1 MAMDERDACLYLSRY
16 IIAHLTDYYSLLL
29 AVSRDNAWEPWLL
42 YMLRAVEETATWTTA
57 EIGAIRRLAA
67 DTTAYISI
75 NSRRSTSENW

>member
-42 YMLRAVEETATWTTA
+42 YMLRAVEETAT
-57 EIGAIRRLAA
+57 
-67 DTTAYISI
+67 
-75 NSRRSTSENW
+75 